1 MLKKEILMEIF
12 SLKDMETK
20 KVSLLYYHPTFLSL
34 TQIPRADSTYGLILE
49 GHNQL
54 TGSVIVHF

>member
-12 SLKDMETK
+12 TLKDMETK

-34 TQIPRADSTYGLILE
+34 TDSNTK
-49 GHNQL
+49 
-54 TGSVIVHF
+54 S